1 VRSRSTETRRR
12 RRPDGGSVT
21 AETALALPAVVLVL
35 ATLLGVGQALLARI
49 SCVDAAR
56 AGARAAARAE
66 PDAQVRLKA
75 RRLVPAAAVAVSRVG
90 GVVRVEVTAATRV
103 VPSIAAVQLRCVAV
117 AAAEE
122 P

>member
-1 VRSRSTETRRR
+1 MRCRSTESRRR

-49 SCVDAAR
+49 SCIDAAR
-56 AGARAAARAE
+56 AGARAASRSE

-75 RRLVPAAAVAVSRVG
+75 RQLVPAAAVAVFRGG
-90 GVVRVEVTAATRV
+90 GVVRVEVTAATRL
-103 VPSIAAVQLRCVAV
+103 VPSFAAVQLRCVAV

-122 P
+122 S

>member
-1 VRSRSTETRRR
+1 
-12 RRPDGGSVT
+12 
-21 AETALALPAVVLVL
+21 LALPAVVLVL

-49 SCVDAAR
+49 SCIDAAR

-66 PDAQVRLKA
+66 PDAQVRLTV
-75 RRLVPAAAVAVSRVG
+75 RRLVPAAAAAVSRGG
-90 GVVRVEVTAATRV
+90 GVVRVEVTAAAPV
-103 VPSIAAVQLRCVAV
+103 VRSAPAVHLRCVAV